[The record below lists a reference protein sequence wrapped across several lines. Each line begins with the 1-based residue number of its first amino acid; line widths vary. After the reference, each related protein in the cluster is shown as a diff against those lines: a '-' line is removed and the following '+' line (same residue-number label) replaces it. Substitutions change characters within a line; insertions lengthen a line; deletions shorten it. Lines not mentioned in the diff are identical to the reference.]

1 VLGLLSTFASSQP
14 NVHIAPGTVL
24 RIGSLN
30 VTNSMLYGW
39 VIILAMIVFFIWVAR
54 TVTVKPKSGVI
65 QYIEYV
71 AEFII
76 DTVQNAFDDPEIGR
90 KFVPYF
96 VTIFFFILFNNLS
109 ELIPISGDGFH
120 VGKLPLFKP
129 FTADLDATL
138 AMGIVTMAMVYFY
151 SIKLSGGFRKYVKH
165 FFVGNPF
172 NPLYFFI
179 GILEMFSDAIRVVSL
194 SLRLFLNVTIGE
206 MIIVVFSWL
215 GHFLAPLTALPFT
228 LLELL
233 VCFIQAY
240 IFTLLGTMYL
250 AIAVNAAHAHDHD
263 LTEDKE
269 PETMDATAAIKGG
282 SSIG

>member
-1 VLGLLSTFASSQP
+1 MIPGLKLLASSAP
-14 NVHIAPGTVL
+14 NVHIAPGPVL
-24 RIGSLN
+24 RIAGLN
-30 VTNSMLYGW
+30 ITNSMLYGW
-39 VIILAMIVFFIWVAR
+39 IIILFCIVFFIWVAR
-54 TVTVKPKSGVI
+54 TITVKPKGGVI
-65 QYIEYV
+65 QYIELI

-76 DTVQNAFDDPEIGR
+76 STVEDAFDDPAVGR

-96 VTIFFFILFNNLS
+96 VTLFFFILFNNLS

-120 VGKLPLFKP
+120 AGNLPLFKP
-129 FTADLDATL
+129 FTGDLDATL
-138 AMGIVTMAMVYFY
+138 AMGIVTMAMVYFN
-151 SIKLSGGFRKYVKH
+151 SVKFSGGFRKYVKH
-165 FFVGNPF
+165 FFVGNPL

-179 GILEMFSDAIRVVSL
+179 GILEMFSDVIRVISL

-215 GHFLAPLTALPFT
+215 GHFLAPITALPFT

-250 AIAVNAAHAHDHD
+250 AIAVNAAHAHD
-263 LTEDKE
+263 LTEVTE
-269 PETMDATAAIKGG
+269 PETMGITTAKGEV
-282 SSIG
+282 

>member
-1 VLGLLSTFASSQP
+1 MPGISTFLASSTP
-14 NVHIAPGTVL
+14 NVHIAPGAVL
-24 RIGSLN
+24 SVGGFNI
-30 VTNSMLYGW
+30 TNSMLYGW
-39 VIILAMIVFFIWVAR
+39 IVILAIIVFFIWVAR
-54 TVTVKPKSGVI
+54 KITIKPQGGVI
-65 QYIEYV
+65 QYIELI

-76 DTVQNAFDDPEIGR
+76 TTVEEAFDDPAIGR

-109 ELIPISGDGFH
+109 ELLPISGDGIH
-120 VGKLPLFKP
+120 SGNLPLLKP

-138 AMGIVTMAMVYFY
+138 AMGIVTMSMVYFY
-151 SIKLSGGFRKYVKH
+151 SVRLSGGLIKYARH
-165 FFVGNPF
+165 FFVGNPL

-179 GILEMFSDAIRVVSL
+179 GLLEMFSDAIRVISL
-194 SLRLFLNVTIGE
+194 SLRLFLNITIGE

-215 GHFLAPLTALPFT
+215 GHFLAPVTALPFT

-250 AIAVNAAHAHDHD
+250 AIAVNAAGQHTDHD
-263 LTEDKE
+263 GLTEGPF
-269 PETMDATAAIKGG
+269 PETIKATATAAKGEF
-282 SSIG
+282 

>member
-1 VLGLLSTFASSQP
+1 MFSYLTHFAASTP
-14 NVHIAPGTVL
+14 NVHIAPGPVF
-24 RIGSLN
+24 RIGSFN
-30 VTNSMLYGW
+30 VTNSMFYGW
-39 VIILAMIVFFIWVAR
+39 IIIVLTIGFFIWVAR
-54 TVTVKPKSGVI
+54 KMTVKPQGGVI
-65 QYIEYV
+65 QYIEAI

-76 DTVQNAFDDPEIGR
+76 NTVQDAFDDPELGR

-96 VTIFFFILFNNLS
+96 LTLFFFILFNNLS
-109 ELIPISGDGFH
+109 ELIPISGDGIH
-120 VGKLPLFKP
+120 AGSLPLLKP

-138 AMGIVTMAMVYFY
+138 AMGIVTMALVYFY
-151 SIKLSGGFRKYVKH
+151 SIRLSGGFRKYVRH
-165 FFVGNPF
+165 FFVGNPL

-179 GILEMFSDAIRVVSL
+179 GLLEMFSDAIRVVSL

-215 GHFLAPLTALPFT
+215 GHFLAPVTALPFE

-250 AIAVNAAHAHDHD
+250 AVAVNAAGHHDRDDD
-263 LTEDKE
+263 LTEGAI
-269 PETMDATAAIKGG
+269 PETIKATAAA
-282 SSIG
+282 SSGDI